1 MMKAAPRRLIR
12 RPRDPSKLRQ
22 TRAGIVRRQVR
33 PARGGFIG
41 LLAIVILVGF
51 TSLEGLAHGDDHPTD
66 LRNNRNQFVHLR
78 PLRGASLAP
87 ILAEDGSL
95 LNLDRFRGK
104 VVLLNFWATWCP
116 PCVDELPAL
125 DHLQELLGSEAF
137 TVVALSIDDARIDV
151 PVSFVRR
158 LGLKNL
164 SVYHDFT
171 GRMQEAFPLYGLPI
185 TYLIDQD
192 GLVVGYI
199 VGAAEWDSP
208 EALEFLRH
216 YIRVRPAASSPA
228 QRSGG
233 LLGMAA
239 VQGATKRLQGIDGS

>member
-1 MMKAAPRRLIR
+1 MVKAAPKRLVR
-12 RPRDPSKLRQ
+12 WPRDPSKLRRN
-22 TRAGIVRRQVR
+22 RAGIVRRQVL
-33 PARGGFIG
+33 PARGGVIG

-51 TSLEGLAHGDDHPTD
+51 TSLEGLAHGNDHPTD
-66 LRNNRNQFVHLR
+66 LRNSGNQFVHLR

-87 ILAEDGSL
+87 MLAEDGSL

-104 VVLLNFWATWCP
+104 LVLLNFWATWCP
-116 PCVDELPAL
+116 PCVNELPAL
-125 DHLQELLGSEAF
+125 NRLQELVKSESFA
-137 TVVALSIDDARIDV
+137 VVALSIDEARIDV

-216 YIRVRPAASSPA
+216 YIRVRPAASSPG
-228 QRSGG
+228 QRTGG
-233 LLGMAA
+233 LSGKAA
-239 VQGATKRLQGIDGS
+239 VQGATRRLQGIGGS

>member
-1 MMKAAPRRLIR
+1 
-12 RPRDPSKLRQ
+12 
-22 TRAGIVRRQVR
+22 
-33 PARGGFIG
+33 
-41 LLAIVILVGF
+41 
-51 TSLEGLAHGDDHPTD
+51 
-66 LRNNRNQFVHLR
+66 
-78 PLRGASLAP
+78 LAP

-104 VVLLNFWATWCP
+104 LVLLNFWATWCP

-125 DHLQELLGSEAF
+125 DRLQEFLRSEAF
-137 TVVALSIDDARIDV
+137 AVIALSIDEAQIDV

-158 LGLKNL
+158 LGLENL
-164 SVYHDFT
+164 NVYHDFT

-192 GLVVGYI
+192 RLVVGYI

-216 YIRVRPAASSPA
+216 YIRARPAAPSPG
-228 QRSGG
+228 QRTGG
-233 LLGMAA
+233 LPGKAA
-239 VQGATKRLQGIDGS
+239 VQGATTRRQGIGGS